1 MYFQIKFSLFG
12 LICRLKNYG
21 SGVELAALW
30 ICFCHVGVL
39 ILARP
44 SCGYGLPCFGYFLRR
59 S

>member
-30 ICFCHVGVL
+30 IWFCHVG
-39 ILARP
+39 
-44 SCGYGLPCFGYFLRR
+44 C
-59 S
+59 